1 MAKPIEVTDATFQ
14 SLVLE
19 NPLPVLVD
27 FWATWCPPCRM
38 IAPFV
43 EEIAADYNGRAAV
56 CKVDVDRNQTLAQK
70 YNVRSI
76 PTLLFFKNGEVKE
89 QVVGAAPKDQ
99 LTAKLDALLK

>member
-1 MAKPIEVTDATFQ
+1 MAKPVDVTDQTFQ
-14 SLVLE
+14 TQVLD

-43 EEIAADYNGRAAV
+43 EQIAGEFEGRASV
-56 CKVDVDRNQTLAQK
+56 YKVDVDQNQGIAQK

-76 PTLLFFKNGEVKE
+76 PTLLFFKGG
-89 QVVGAAPKDQ
+89 QVADQIVGALPKDQ
-99 LTAKLDALLK
+99 IAARLSALL